1 MGEGGARV
9 RRLHRLGDPAL
20 PLLERPATGKP
31 HEIHAPGSPPILV
44 VGTTYDPAT
53 PYPWAQALAKQLSKG
68 VLLTRVG
75 DGHTGYGKGST
86 CTDQAVD
93 RFLTTGTAPPAGTVC
108 R

>member
-1 MGEGGARV
+1 
-9 RRLHRLGDPAL
+9 
-20 PLLERPATGKP
+20 
-31 HEIHAPGSPPILV
+31 

-75 DGHTGYGKGST
+75 DGHTGYGKGSD

-93 RFLTTGTAPPAGTVC
+93 RYLVTGTAPPAGTVC
-108 R
+108 Q